1 MSDAMGDDSLLG
13 HAQEMALNR
22 LVFGALIGIYFMAA
36 GSAWPLQM
44 AILSYFGFACAVFAW
59 LRWRPSHMK
68 ATFGCALVADLGMIS
83 FGMHLGGAGSAALF
97 PIYLWVIQGNG
108 FRLGIKPLFFGM
120 AVAFT
125 GFASVIATTPYWR
138 DQPALSFS
146 LLAAL
151 IVVPTYS
158 STLIRKLSR
167 ARLQAE
173 QASRDKSMFLAA
185 ISHELRTP
193 LNAILGSVSL
203 VEDTPL
209 NEEQRS
215 LFGAMRIGTQAL
227 LSLIGSIL
235 DFSRVEAGLMPVK
248 HEPVDLAGLLVE
260 LRDLVTIQAR
270 MKSLQLSIHAGTDV
284 PLTILGDRKHLSEV
298 LLNLA
303 SNAVKFT
310 ETGGICLCVELEAA
324 ERERPDAARLLRF
337 EVSDTGIGIA
347 SEAQERIFDVFS
359 QADPS
364 ILDRFGG
371 TGLGLALCRQLVSLM
386 GGRIGVD
393 SRPGQGS
400 TFWFTCPLEE
410 PEAAAGEAAAGKA
423 AAALQATNT
432 AVLLCDDPGV
442 VESIEAMLRAQGLTV
457 RLASRLQGVLSPPG
471 GKPPNEILFLYR
483 RDPHGDLPGDCALLS
498 RLDPQ
503 TAMPRILLSRSAA
516 QALPTAMLKRHFM
529 TALTVPVPD
538 ATLARACRLAAAAAA
553 RPGLQQPLDG
563 GMSPSETVPAGG
575 PGVEADVVGRPARR
589 KLHILVADDNDI
601 NRRVVRKILE
611 RSGHQTMVV
620 DDGLQAMDAMESTA
634 FDLVLMDVNMP
645 GMNGLEATRLYRIA
659 MPATPRLPI
668 LALTADATAE
678 TERNCIQ
685 AGMDGCI
692 TKPITPAR
700 LIARI
705 DALFADDQLP
715 HSRDHGVALIADHP
729 RFPKAMPALDPTV
742 LAELRVLGGS
752 GFVDELLQGF
762 IADAHGLIGRI
773 DEAIDAS
780 DMTAFRFELH
790 AMCSAAANIGAA
802 SLRDAAASREVGQAT
817 LTTAGRIVSNRL
829 RHELAC
835 LEREWQRLHAQP
847 DASVG

>member
-1 MSDAMGDDSLLG
+1 MNTATGDDSLLG

-22 LVFGALIGIYFMAA
+22 LAFGALIGIYFTAA
-36 GSAWPLQM
+36 GSSWALHT
-44 AILSYFGFACAVFAW
+44 AVVAYFGFACAVFAW

-83 FGMHLGGAGSAALF
+83 IGMHLGGASSAALF

-120 AVAFT
+120 GVAFA
-125 GFASVIATTPYWR
+125 GFAAVIATTPYWR

-215 LFGAMRIGTQAL
+215 LFGAMRIGTQSL

-248 HEPVDLAGLLVE
+248 HEPVDLAALLVE
-260 LRDLVTIQAR
+260 LRDLVAIQAR
-270 MKSLQLSIHAGTDV
+270 MKSLQLSIHVGADV
-284 PLTILGDRKHLSEV
+284 PLTMLGDRKHLSEV

-310 ETGGICLCVELEAA
+310 ETGGICLCAELAAA
-324 ERERPDAARLLRF
+324 EPDRPEAARLLRF

-347 SEAQERIFDVFS
+347 PEAQERIFDVFS

-371 TGLGLALCRQLVSLM
+371 TGLGLALCRQLVQLM
-386 GGRIGVD
+386 SGRIGVE

-410 PEAAAGEAAAGKA
+410 PAAVTAETAAAAGQPA
-423 AAALQATNT
+423 NN
-432 AVLLCDDPGV
+432 AVLLCDDPDL
-442 VESIEAMLRAQGLTV
+442 VESLDAMLRAQGLMV
-457 RLASRLQGVLSPPG
+457 RRASRLQGVLSPPG
-471 GKPPNEILFLYR
+471 GKPANETLFLYR
-483 RDPHGDLPGDCALLS
+483 RDPHGDLPGDCALLG

-503 TAMPRILLSRSAA
+503 TAMPRILLSRSTAP
-516 QALPTAMLKRHFM
+516 ALPGAMLKRHFM

-538 ATLARACRLAAAAAA
+538 AILARACRLAAAAAS
-553 RPGLQQPLDG
+553 RPGLQPPLGDA
-563 GMSPSETVPAGG
+563 PAPERGDAG
-575 PGVEADVVGRPARR
+575 QSATEPGVIARPTRR
-589 KLHILVADDNDI
+589 RLHILVADDNDI

-611 RSGHQTMVV
+611 RSGHQTVVV
-620 DDGLQAMDAMESTA
+620 DDGLQAMDAMESEA

-659 MPATPRLPI
+659 MPAKPRLPI

-705 DALFADDQLP
+705 DAMFGEDQP
-715 HSRDHGVALIADHP
+715 PARDSGVALIAEHP
-729 RFPKAMPALDPTV
+729 RFPNASPALDPAV

-752 GFVDELLQGF
+752 GFVNELLQGF
-762 IADAHGLIGRI
+762 IADAHGLIERI
-773 DEAIDAS
+773 DGAVDAL
-780 DMTAFRFELH
+780 DMTTFRFELH

-817 LTTAGRIVSNRL
+817 LATGGRIVANRL

>member
-1 MSDAMGDDSLLG
+1 MSAAAAEDDLLR
-13 HAQEMALNR
+13 HAREMALNR
-22 LVFGALIGIYFMAA
+22 LAFGALIGVYFAAA
-36 GSAWPLQM
+36 GSGRPLQM
-44 AILSYFGFACAVFAW
+44 AVLSYLGFACAMFAW
-59 LRWRPSHMK
+59 LRWRPSRMR
-68 ATFGCALVADLGMIS
+68 ASFACALLADLGMIS

-97 PIYLWVIQGNG
+97 PIYFWVIQGNG

-120 AVAFT
+120 GVAFT
-125 GFASVIATTPYWR
+125 GFAAVIATTPYWR

-203 VEDTPL
+203 IEDTPL
-209 NEEQRS
+209 DDEQRS

-227 LSLIGSIL
+227 LSLISSIL

-248 HEPVDLAGLLVE
+248 HEPVDLAALLVE
-260 LRDLVTIQAR
+260 LRDLVAIQAR
-270 MKSLQLSIHAGTDV
+270 MKSLQLSIHAAADL
-284 PLTILGDRKHLSEV
+284 PLTVLGDRKHLLEV

-303 SNAVKFT
+303 SNAIKFT
-310 ETGGICLCVELEAA
+310 ETGGICLCVELAA
-324 ERERPDAARLLRF
+324 SDADRPDAGRVLRF

-347 SEAQERIFDVFS
+347 PEAQQRIFDVFS

-364 ILDRFGG
+364 ILDRYGG
-371 TGLGLALCRQLVSLM
+371 TGLGLALCRQLVGLM
-386 GGRIGVD
+386 GGEIGVD
-393 SRPGQGS
+393 SRPGEGS

-410 PEAAAGEAAAGKA
+410 PASEAAAAEVPAATA
-423 AAALQATNT
+423 
-432 AVLLCDDPGV
+432 AVLLCDDPDLVGT
-442 VESIEAMLRAQGLTV
+442 IEAMLRARGLTV

-471 GKPPNEILFLYR
+471 GKPGGEILFLYR
-483 RDPHGDLPGDCALLS
+483 RDPHGDLPGDCALLG

-503 TAMPRILLSRSAA
+503 AAMPRILLSRSPA
-516 QALPTAMLKRHFM
+516 QAPPTAMLKRHFM
-529 TALTVPVPD
+529 TALTVPVPE

-553 RPGLQQPLDG
+553 RPGLSRPEAMAAPDG
-563 GMSPSETVPAGG
+563 TAPARAPAPEPSA
-575 PGVEADVVGRPARR
+575 RPARR
-589 KLHILVADDNDI
+589 TLRILVADDNDI

-611 RSGHQTMVV
+611 RSGHHTVLV
-620 DDGLQAMDAMESTA
+620 DDGLQAMDAMESAA

-645 GMNGLEATRLYRIA
+645 GLNGLEATRLYRIA
-659 MPATPRLPI
+659 MPPEPRLPI
-668 LALTADATAE
+668 LALTADATTE

-705 DALFADDQLP
+705 DALFQEDQP
-715 HSRDHGVALIADHP
+715 PARDPGVALIANHP
-729 RFPKAMPALDPTV
+729 RFPSAIPALDLSV

-752 GFVDELLQGF
+752 EFVDELLHGF
-762 IADAHGLIGRI
+762 IADAHGLIKRT

-790 AMCSAAANIGAA
+790 AMCSAAANVGAA
-802 SLRDAAASREVGQAT
+802 SLRDAAVSRDVGQAT
-817 LTTAGRIVSNRL
+817 LSKGGRVVANRL

-835 LEREWQRLHAQP
+835 LEREWQRLRAQP